1 MNESEELSQKEK
13 RERTIVRKEIE
24 RKLLRKREKKEEKWE
39 KENAKRMREIKR
51 KRDLE
56 KVGEKDRE

>member
-24 RKLLRKREKKEEKWE
+24 RKLLRKREKKEEK
-39 KENAKRMREIKR
+39 
-51 KRDLE
+51 
-56 KVGEKDRE
+56 